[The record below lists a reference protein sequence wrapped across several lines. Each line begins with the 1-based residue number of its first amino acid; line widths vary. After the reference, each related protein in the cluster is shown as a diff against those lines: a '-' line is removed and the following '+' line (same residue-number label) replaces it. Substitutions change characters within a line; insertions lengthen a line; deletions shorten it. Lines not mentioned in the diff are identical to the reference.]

1 MTTRIAS
8 FVLLLSVLS
17 SPAASAQS
25 FDLSANFIAAQWSEF
40 DDTDL
45 GVGGRLAW
53 KPVPLVGIE
62 GDFNWYPSGYPDSRF
77 GFSDYR
83 FEGLAAVTI
92 GPQMGRLR
100 PFARA
105 GVGFLKTA
113 RSEEPIVC
121 PAIFPPLV
129 GCQLALGATMPA
141 FEIGGGLEYSTTAR
155 TFLRFDAAWRFLK
168 YPGPSMT
175 NNLES
180 KPDGFWGGHLKLAFG
195 GGIRF

>member
-8 FVLLLSVLS
+8 FALVLLVLS
-17 SPAASAQS
+17 SSAASAQS

-53 KPVPLVGIE
+53 KPTPLVGIE
-62 GDFNWYPSGYPDSRF
+62 GEFNWYPGAYPGSRI
-77 GFSDYR
+77 GFSSYR
-83 FEGLAAVTI
+83 VEGLAAITV
-92 GPQMGRLR
+92 GPRLGRLR
-100 PFARA
+100 PFARF
-105 GVGFLKTA
+105 GGGFLKTG

-129 GCQLALGATMPA
+129 GCQLALGATMPT
-141 FEIGGGLEYSTTAR
+141 FDVGGGLDYSMTSR
-155 TFLRFDAAWRFLK
+155 TFLRFDAGWRFLK
-168 YPGPSMT
+168 YPGPTMT
-175 NNLES
+175 GNLQVKE
-180 KPDGFWGGHLKLAFG
+180 DGFWGSALKFTFG